1 MVKPDS
7 DTDNPRWQR
16 RPTERRREILEAA
29 AEVFGENGYD
39 CATIAE
45 VAGRAGVSSGTVLN
59 YFGSKGDL
67 FEATLAE
74 RFLTVVVESEAL
86 TATHQGSYRELL
98 HAILARKWRLL
109 TDSATADLILFGL
122 VKAKT
127 FPEATGLMCREIGQ
141 RYRRLVMGALAAGV
155 RSGEFRPLDPEVQAR
170 LLGAGLAGLMLEAK
184 HFSRFDASSPDAETL
199 FAQFLAS
206 VDHALAAPGAV
217 SLGEG
222 L

>member
-29 AEVFGENGYD
+29 AEVFGESGYD

-45 VAGRAGVSSGTVLN
+45 VAERAGVSSGTVLN

-98 HAILARKWRLL
+98 HKILARKWRLL

-122 VKAKT
+122 AKAKT

-141 RYRRLVMGALAAGV
+141 RYRRLVTGALAAGV

-170 LLGAGLAGLMLEAK
+170 LLGAGLAGLMLDVK
-184 HFSRFDASSPDAETL
+184 HFSRFDPSSPDADTL

-206 VDHALAAPGAV
+206 VDHALAAPGAAF
-217 SLGEG
+217 LGEG